1 MKLFIKFL
9 FIIEIFAYLFSYIVE
24 ANIPIIAILSINL
37 IILIF
42 YTVIKNKYILLN
54 KKNFSITISI
64 IFLFSIFSLIF
75 INNEYKDMILI
86 NSIKYLIYYLIYFQ
100 LI

>member
-42 YTVIKNKYILLN
+42 YTVIKNKYN
-54 KKNFSITISI
+54 
-64 IFLFSIFSLIF
+64 
-75 INNEYKDMILI
+75 
-86 NSIKYLIYYLIYFQ
+86 
-100 LI
+100 

>member
-64 IFLFSIFSLIF
+64 IF
-75 INNEYKDMILI
+75 
-86 NSIKYLIYYLIYFQ
+86 FQ
-100 LI
+100 